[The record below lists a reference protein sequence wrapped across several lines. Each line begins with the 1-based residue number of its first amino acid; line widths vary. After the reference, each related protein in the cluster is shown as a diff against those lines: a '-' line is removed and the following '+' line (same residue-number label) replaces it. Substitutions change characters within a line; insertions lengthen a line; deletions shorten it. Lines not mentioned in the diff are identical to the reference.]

1 MGHIHGKIL
10 LFENQF
16 FSELGNFVLFF
27 SESGNHTFH

>member
-1 MGHIHGKIL
+1 MVKFYL

-27 SESGNHTFH
+27 SESGNHNFN